1 MRQVKRIALLL
12 ALLLSLTLTAP
23 VWADVIDEPPND
35 FFVTHE
41 AACEYD
47 RRWYCANSPRG
58 YVNFREAPGGRVTEQ
73 AENGARVLSTVLY
86 QDWVLVEYY
95 GDVYWEGW
103 APRSEL
109 SVVYDDI
116 SFIEECGSQFVP
128 CDRELVDALLSARES
143 RYVVYWP
150 YPNAERARDVQ
161 WKTDE
166 SIANMANHITAL
178 YTDPE
183 GYVWGQTRMFD
194 YWVCLSALDGGDG
207 QVTFDL
213 PGGATT
219 PYPKPRVVS
228 VRELPP
234 IEFYPAQE
242 PKPPLANY
250 LPALL
255 VLLVVLLSG
264 AALWF
269 FYGKKRNK
277 GGTPCD
283 TPN

>member
-128 CDRELVDALLSARES
+128 CDRELVDALLSARAVS
-143 RYVVYWP
+143 
-150 YPNAERARDVQ
+150 
-161 WKTDE
+161 
-166 SIANMANHITAL
+166 
-178 YTDPE
+178 YTHL
-183 GYVWGQTRMFD
+183 T
-194 YWVCLSALDGGDG
+194 
-207 QVTFDL
+207 L
-213 PGGATT
+213 PTIC
-219 PYPKPRVVS
+219 S
-228 VRELPP
+228 V
-234 IEFYPAQE
+234 
-242 PKPPLANY
+242 
-250 LPALL
+250 
-255 VLLVVLLSG
+255 
-264 AALWF
+264 
-269 FYGKKRNK
+269 
-277 GGTPCD
+277 
-283 TPN
+283 

>member
-23 VWADVIDEPPND
+23 VWADVIDEPPNA

-150 YPNAERARDVQ
+150 YPNAERLATFSGRRMSPLRTWPTTSPPSTPTRRAMSGDRPACSTTGSASPP
-161 WKTDE
+161 WTAGTD
-166 SIANMANHITAL
+166 
-178 YTDPE
+178 
-183 GYVWGQTRMFD
+183 R
-194 YWVCLSALDGGDG
+194 
-207 QVTFDL
+207 
-213 PGGATT
+213 
-219 PYPKPRVVS
+219 
-228 VRELPP
+228 
-234 IEFYPAQE
+234 
-242 PKPPLANY
+242 
-250 LPALL
+250 
-255 VLLVVLLSG
+255 
-264 AALWF
+264 
-269 FYGKKRNK
+269 
-277 GGTPCD
+277 
-283 TPN
+283 